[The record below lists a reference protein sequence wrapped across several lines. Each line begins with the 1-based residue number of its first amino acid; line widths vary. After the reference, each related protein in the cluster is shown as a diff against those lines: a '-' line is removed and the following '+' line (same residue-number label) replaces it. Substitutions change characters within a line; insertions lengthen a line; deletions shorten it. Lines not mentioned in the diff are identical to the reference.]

1 MIPILYES
9 NETEFTTH
17 GLGSLA
23 EAIQCTVQEQ
33 RNGLFELEMTYPQ
46 TGVRFSDLLAGNIIY
61 AIPSPYREAQPFRI
75 YKVTKPL
82 NGNVTVYANHVSYD
96 LNKIPVNPFSASSAE
111 DAMVKIKENCAIVN
125 NFLFETNKNV
135 DAQMAIEVPQ
145 TARACLGG
153 IQGSVLDTYG
163 GEYEWDKFTVRLK
176 VQRGKDSGVVIKY
189 GKNLTGLTQE
199 GDTSNLVTGIY
210 PFWFNDGVLA
220 TCDPPIIYAE
230 GATGETAIPVD
241 LTDKFEEKP
250 TSDQL
255 KQAAESYI
263 NANDIGVPEVSVSME
278 FIDLSRMTG
287 YEDLALLEKCDLCDT
302 LTVDYPQAGIYS
314 KAKIVSIE
322 TDVLLERY
330 NKMEI
335 GTIRPNIAQTI
346 ANQQTQI
353 TQNSSPSA
361 IQQAISS
368 ATGWITGG
376 RGGYVVFRQNED
388 GQPDEILV
396 MDSPDIDEAV
406 NVWRWNKNGFGYSG
420 NGYNGPYSTAITI
433 DGKIVADFI
442 ESGTLTLGG
451 LNNGNGILKVLDANG
466 NVLATID
473 KNGISVSEINIT
485 GGRITVSQSE
495 NSSAYMTVS
504 NLDGNKKVEIYPTG
518 VDVSG
523 TFSNNDGSGTLTCS
537 LADGYLL
544 LDVNWSDGTTHH
556 TQISPNKSGGLYFEA
571 TSATNPIFEFAGK
584 VKADNIS

>member
-9 NETEFTTH
+9 NETEFVSH

-33 RNGLFELEMTYPQ
+33 RNGIFELEMTYPQ
-46 TGVRFSDLLAGNIIY
+46 TGIRFSDLLSGNIIY

-82 NGNVTVYANHVSYD
+82 NGNVTVYANHISYD
-96 LNKIPVNPFSASSAE
+96 LNKIPVSPFSASSAD
-111 DAMVKIKENCAIVN
+111 DAMVKIKENCAISN
-125 NFLFETNKNV
+125 NFLFETNKIVN
-135 DAQMAIEVPQ
+135 AQMAIEVPQ

-153 IQGSVLDTYG
+153 VQGSILDTYG

-176 VQRGKDSGVVIKY
+176 VQRGKDSGVIIKY

-263 NANDIGVPEVSVSME
+263 NTNDIGVPEVSVSME
-278 FIDLSRMTG
+278 FVDLSRMTG

-346 ANQQTQI
+346 ADQQTQI

-406 NVWRWNKNGFGYSG
+406 NVWRWNKNGWGHSS
-420 NGYNGPYSTAITI
+420 NGYNGPFTMAATI
-433 DGKIVADFI
+433 DGGFVADFITAGQMRAERISGGTIEGKIVAKDLEMQGGKI
-442 ESGTLTLGG
+442 QITTESYLDNIIKMISGMYSSTMTPSGFSLVSDDGVNRVSPVYVQMGDSSDDAKILLSGPNGMGYFSKFVRAEYFQAGRNNDNGITGTFKDQ
-451 LNNGNGILKVLDANG
+451 NGNTIKVVGGI
-466 NVLATID
+466 
-473 KNGISVSEINIT
+473 IT
-485 GGRITVSQSE
+485 GLS
-495 NSSAYMTVS
+495 
-504 NLDGNKKVEIYPTG
+504 
-518 VDVSG
+518 
-523 TFSNNDGSGTLTCS
+523 
-537 LADGYLL
+537 
-544 LDVNWSDGTTHH
+544 
-556 TQISPNKSGGLYFEA
+556 
-571 TSATNPIFEFAGK
+571 
-584 VKADNIS
+584 

>member
-9 NETEFTTH
+9 NETEFATH

-33 RNGLFELEMTYPQ
+33 RNGIFELEMTYPQ
-46 TGVRFSDLLAGNIIY
+46 TGIRFSDLLAGNIIY

-96 LNKIPVNPFSASSAE
+96 LNKIPVNPFTASSAK
-111 DAMVKIKENCAIVN
+111 DAMVKIKENCAILN

-135 DAQMAIEVPQ
+135 NAQMAIEVPQ
-145 TARACLGG
+145 AARACLGG
-153 IQGSVLDTYG
+153 VQGSVLDTYG

-278 FIDLSRMTG
+278 FVDLSRMTG

-368 ATGWITGG
+368 ATGWITGAN
-376 RGGYVVFRQNED
+376 GGYVILHKD
-388 GQPDEILV
+388 GNGKPYEILI
-396 MDSPDIDEAV
+396 MDTDDIATAQ
-406 NVWRWNKNGFGYSG
+406 NVWRWNKNGWGHSS
-420 NGYNGPYSTAITI
+420 NGYNGPFTMAATI
-433 DGKIVADFI
+433 DGGFVADFITAGQMSAERISGGTIEGKIVAKDLEMHGGKI
-442 ESGTLTLGG
+442 QITTESYLDNIIKMISGMYSSTMTPSGFSLESDDGVNRVSPVYVQMGDSSDDAKILLSGPNGTGYFS
-451 LNNGNGILKVLDANG
+451 N
-466 NVLATID
+466 
-473 KNGISVSEINIT
+473 SVRAEYFQA
-485 GGRITVSQSE
+485 G
-495 NSSAYMTVS
+495 
-504 NLDGNKKVEIYPTG
+504 
-518 VDVSG
+518 
-523 TFSNNDGSGTLTCS
+523 SNNDNGITGTFKDQNGNTIK
-537 LADGYLL
+537 
-544 LDVNWSDGTTHH
+544 VV
-556 TQISPNKSGGLYFEA
+556 GGIITGL
-571 TSATNPIFEFAGK
+571 S
-584 VKADNIS
+584 

>member
-9 NETEFTTH
+9 NETEFASH

-33 RNGLFELEMTYPQ
+33 RNGIFELEMTYPQ
-46 TGVRFSDLLAGNIIY
+46 TGIRFSDLLAGNIIY

-82 NGNVTVYANHVSYD
+82 NGNVTIYANHVSYD

-111 DAMVKIKENCAIVN
+111 DAMAKIKENCAIAN

-176 VQRGKDSGVVIKY
+176 AQRGKDSGVVIKY

-278 FIDLSRMTG
+278 FVDLSRMTG

-353 TQNSSPSA
+353 TQNSSPSV

-396 MDSPDIDEAV
+396 MDSPDIDVAQD
-406 NVWRWNKNGFGYSG
+406 VWRWNKNGFGHSST
-420 NGYNGPYSTAITI
+420 GYEGPYTTAITI
-433 DGKIVADFI
+433 DGHIVADFI
-442 ESGTLTLGG
+442 AAGTIYGEIIAKNLKMEGGSINIVTESQYDNLIKLISGNYAGEFSPYKMQFSDASNILQLAGAYIQG
-451 LNNGNGILKVLDANG
+451 DDADGNVQVLISVPNGIGFFENFVSTNG
-466 NVLATID
+466 YYQAKSETGKDGTFTDGSGKTITVTG
-473 KNGISVSEINIT
+473 GIIT
-485 GGRITVSQSE
+485 GG
-495 NSSAYMTVS
+495 
-504 NLDGNKKVEIYPTG
+504 
-518 VDVSG
+518 
-523 TFSNNDGSGTLTCS
+523 
-537 LADGYLL
+537 
-544 LDVNWSDGTTHH
+544 
-556 TQISPNKSGGLYFEA
+556 IS
-571 TSATNPIFEFAGK
+571 
-584 VKADNIS
+584 

>member
-9 NETEFTTH
+9 NETEFATH

-33 RNGLFELEMTYPQ
+33 RNGIFELEMTYPQ
-46 TGVRFSDLLAGNIIY
+46 TGIRFSDLLAGNIIY

-75 YKVTKPL
+75 YKVSKPL
-82 NGNVTVYANHVSYD
+82 NGNVTVYANHISYD
-96 LNKIPVNPFSASSAE
+96 LNKIPVSPFSASSAE
-111 DAMVKIKENCAIVN
+111 DAMVKIKENCAISN

-135 DAQMAIEVPQ
+135 NAQMAIEVPQ

-153 IQGSVLDTYG
+153 VQGSVLDTYG

-176 VQRGKDSGVVIKY
+176 VQRGKDSGVIIKY

-278 FIDLSRMTG
+278 FVDLSRMTG

-368 ATGWITGG
+368 ATGWITGAN
-376 RGGYVVFRQNED
+376 GGYVILHKD
-388 GQPDEILV
+388 GNGKPYEILI
-396 MDSPDIDEAV
+396 MDTDDIATAQ
-406 NVWRWNKNGFGYSG
+406 NVWRWNKNGWGHSS
-420 NGYNGPYSTAITI
+420 NGYNGPFTMAATI
-433 DGKIVADFI
+433 DGGFVADFITAGQMRAERISGGTIEGKIVAKDLEMQGGKI
-442 ESGTLTLGG
+442 QITTESYLDNIIKMISGMYSSTMTPSGFSLESDDGVNRVSPVYVQMGDSSDDAKILLSGPNGKGYFSKSVRAEYFQAGSNDDNGITGTFKDQ
-451 LNNGNGILKVLDANG
+451 NGNTIKVVGGI
-466 NVLATID
+466 
-473 KNGISVSEINIT
+473 IT
-485 GGRITVSQSE
+485 GLS
-495 NSSAYMTVS
+495 
-504 NLDGNKKVEIYPTG
+504 
-518 VDVSG
+518 
-523 TFSNNDGSGTLTCS
+523 
-537 LADGYLL
+537 
-544 LDVNWSDGTTHH
+544 
-556 TQISPNKSGGLYFEA
+556 
-571 TSATNPIFEFAGK
+571 
-584 VKADNIS
+584 

>member
-9 NETEFTTH
+9 NETEFATH

-33 RNGLFELEMTYPQ
+33 RNGIFELEMTYPQ
-46 TGVRFSDLLAGNIIY
+46 TGIRFSDLLAGNIIY

-82 NGNVTVYANHVSYD
+82 NGNVTVYANHISYD
-96 LNKIPVNPFSASSAE
+96 LNKIPVKPFSASSAK

-125 NFLFETNKNV
+125 NFLFETNKNL

-153 IQGSVLDTYG
+153 VHGSILDTYG

-230 GATGETAIPVD
+230 GATGETAVPVD

-263 NANDIGVPEVSVSME
+263 NANDIGVPDVSVSME
-278 FIDLSRMTG
+278 FVDLSRMTG

-388 GQPDEILV
+388 GQPDEILI
-396 MDSPDIDEAV
+396 MDSPDIDAAV
-406 NVWRWNKNGFGYSG
+406 NVWRWNKNGWGHSS
-420 NGYNGPYSTAITI
+420 NGYNGPFTMAATI
-433 DGKIVADFI
+433 DGGFVADFITAGQMRAERISGGTIEGKIVAKNLEMQGGKI
-442 ESGTLTLGG
+442 QITTESYMDNIIKMISGMYSSTMTPSGFSLESNDGVNRVSPVYLQMGASSDDAKILLSGPNGTGYFSNSVRAEYFQAGSNNENGITGTFKDQ
-451 LNNGNGILKVLDANG
+451 NGNTIKVVGGI
-466 NVLATID
+466 
-473 KNGISVSEINIT
+473 IT
-485 GGRITVSQSE
+485 GLS
-495 NSSAYMTVS
+495 
-504 NLDGNKKVEIYPTG
+504 
-518 VDVSG
+518 
-523 TFSNNDGSGTLTCS
+523 
-537 LADGYLL
+537 
-544 LDVNWSDGTTHH
+544 
-556 TQISPNKSGGLYFEA
+556 
-571 TSATNPIFEFAGK
+571 
-584 VKADNIS
+584 